1 MNIIFILFL
10 FFFPQNFTRGDGI
23 KIILVAETG
32 EERENIYTIQND
44 GSIILPVIGRIRIEG
59 MTIEEA
65 QEEISSKLR
74 EIYRDPTVF
83 IIPVWKV
90 TILGEVKS
98 PGVYSV
104 EGSVTA
110 SRLLALSGGPAQRA
124 DLVRSTLYR
133 DGEESSLNL
142 KKCISLTGTEED
154 IELKSGD
161 VIYVPKVWWPSW
173 TEWGTIMTTMT
184 FLITLYRLSQ

>member
-1 MNIIFILFL
+1 MNIALILFFL
-10 FFFPQNFTRGDGI
+10 FSFQNFARGDGI
-23 KIILVAETG
+23 KVILVAETG

-44 GSIILPVIGRIRIEG
+44 GTILLPVIGRIRIEG

-65 QEEISSKLR
+65 QEEISSKLK

-124 DLVRSTLYR
+124 DLIRSTLYR
-133 DGEESSLNL
+133 DGQESSLNL
-142 KKCISLTGTEED
+142 KRCISLTGTQED

-184 FLITLYRLSQ
+184 FLITLYKISQ